1 MAVKTR
7 GSEESRK
14 AAALR
19 QHGSLNPRPEGV
31 GNDLFSTYD
40 FFDPK
45 DMVQVKYEMLRQVS
59 VERGSVTEAA
69 AQFGLSRPSFY
80 EAQAAFQQDGLV
92 GLLPDKR
99 GPRRAHKLSEE
110 IMEFLQKEK
119 AGDPDLSGAALAEKL
134 WKERR
139 LRVHRRSI
147 ERALAR
153 REKNC
158 PCQRWSGVSL
168 HGRAR
173 AGRTLR
179 RVASAVACG
188 FRPRSGTDS
197 FPARR
202 NVRMA
207 ACVRPKHTRCAAEE
221 DGAAC
226 PRIYARP
233 VDTARVPDVAG
244 RSCTSCL

>member
-1 MAVKTR
+1 MCKAVYAARVKIFMPRVRHVLASNVHLIANAYYMSHIYSQHEGPKRLDDASISGVIIFTYEGKMAVKKR
-7 GSEESRK
+7 RSEDSRK
-14 AAALR
+14 TAALR

-31 GNDLFSTYD
+31 GNDLFRTYD

-45 DMVQVKYEMLRQVS
+45 DLVQVKYEMLRQVS
-59 VERGSVTEAA
+59 LERGSVTEAA

-92 GLLPDKR
+92 GLLPEKR

-119 AGDPDLSGAALAEKL
+119 AKDTDLSGAALAEKL

-153 REKNC
+153 REKKL
-158 PCQRWSGVSL
+158 PL
-168 HGRAR
+168 P
-173 AGRTLR
+173 TME
-179 RVASAVACG
+179 
-188 FRPRSGTDS
+188 RS
-197 FPARR
+197 
-202 NVRMA
+202 
-207 ACVRPKHTRCAAEE
+207 
-221 DGAAC
+221 
-226 PRIYARP
+226 
-233 VDTARVPDVAG
+233 
-244 RSCTSCL
+244 